1 MKQALEKP
9 FHDVMMKPYHVVLHY
24 NGWSE
29 KVTVDVPMLML
40 TTLDE
45 NKDAKEVT
53 NNNESNG
60 NSEE

>member
-1 MKQALEKP
+1 
-9 FHDVMMKPYHVVLHY
+9 MMKPYHVVLHY